1 MRRAWPLGLA
11 LALLAGCADAPTIP
25 QVHPLPEGRLSS
37 DYGLRTVDP
46 VSGEAKPSGHHD
58 GYDLAAALG
67 TPIRASKAGKV
78 SFAGRKGGYGNAVIL
93 SHPGGWSTLYGHASR
108 LAVAVG
114 QEVEAGAIVAYVGS
128 TGHSTGPHLHYELR
142 LNGKPVNPGL
152 FSTAAKPPA
161 ASPPAAGPSRKV
173 RALRSAPTP
182 PPVEAAVQGV
192 SESSAPPEG
201 VAALPELPPEAP
213 PLRYPSDPGVQSAM
227 RALDGAPMTPELL
240 AAAEPPP
247 LWLRLKNWLSAFVH
261 QVATLFTARRAT

>member
-25 QVHPLPEGRLSS
+25 QVNPLPEGRLSS

-58 GYDLAAALG
+58 GYDLAAAMG

-152 FSTAAKPPA
+152 FSTAAKPP
-161 ASPPAAGPSRKV
+161 RKV
-173 RALRSAPTP
+173 RAPRSQPTP
-182 PPVEAAVQGV
+182 PPVEAAVKGV
-192 SESSAPPEG
+192 SESSAPPEA
-201 VAALPELPPEAP
+201 VATLQAIPPEAP

-227 RALDGAPMTPELL
+227 RALDGAPVTPELL
-240 AAAEPPP
+240 ADSEPLP
-247 LWLRLKNWLSAFVH
+247 LWQRLKNWLSAFVH
-261 QVATLFTARRAT
+261 QVAALFTARRAT